1 MKNKFLLF
9 AFVLTPFILAAQV
22 GVGTTTVDSSAKFQV
37 DATNKGFLQ
46 PRVSLTGI
54 SDATTIATPA
64 TGLMVFNTATAGSD
78 ADAVTPGVY
87 YYSGTAW
94 QRLADDT
101 PVVASPQATTTI
113 VSGDLGSSIIGSG
126 EYIYGT
132 FDGARSFG
140 ANITLPP
147 GKWEVILNLTVLL
160 TLEGNPPHN
169 SNPLEM
175 TYWLQDT
182 SSGDQVGYSMPT
194 NPTSIT
200 SDALFPG
207 GAAFTHPITFYVTGF
222 NSINSGISDGNTNHK
237 GSFFIHNTGTTDK
250 TYYLLFHESSLFGE
264 PQEDNGIRI
273 FYKNLGGTSW
283 KGNRFYAV
291 KID

>member
-113 VSGDLGSSIIGSG
+113 VSGDLGGAVYSSGSYMAFG
-126 EYIYGT
+126 QNNSSK
-132 FDGARSFG
+132 SFG

-147 GKWEVILNLTVLL
+147 GRWEVILNITAILQVQGGSGY
-160 TLEGNPPHN
+160 E
-169 SNPLEM
+169 SISSLEM
-175 TYWLQDT
+175 SYWLQDNT
-182 SSGDQVGYSMPT
+182 DPDSSVGYGLPT
-194 NPTSIT
+194 IPTEIT
-200 SDALFPG
+200 SDVLLPG
-207 GAAFTHPITFYVTGF
+207 GAMFTHPITLVN
-222 NSINSGISDGNTNHK
+222 NSTTGNTYHK
-237 GSFFIHNTGTTDK
+237 GSFFINNTGTTDK
-250 TYYLLFHESSLFGE
+250 TYHLFYHEASFIGDVEINDHILIYYKAFGG
-264 PQEDNGIRI
+264 N
-273 FYKNLGGTSW
+273 TW
-283 KGNRFYAV
+283 KSNRFYAV